1 LESQSYYKYSSSS
14 TYKTHVI
21 LCVPRK
27 HKRQRKKSVE
37 KKKRVVLRTIPSK
50 KPLELAPNNTGNIN
64 QNEEEEEEE
73 EEEEK
78 SRKTKQRK
86 NPQRSSKRF

>member
-1 LESQSYYKYSSSS
+1 
-14 TYKTHVI
+14 

-73 EEEEK
+73 EEEK

>member
-1 LESQSYYKYSSSS
+1 
-14 TYKTHVI
+14 

-37 KKKRVVLRTIPSK
+37 KKKRVVLRTIPPK

-64 QNEEEEEEE
+64 QNEEEEE